1 LGQQQ
6 EDLRRFIIENFLYG
20 DQRVVLKDEDSFSD
34 RGIIDSTG
42 VLELV
47 AFVESQFGIA
57 VQDEEMIPDNFDSL
71 SKLAR
76 YVERKQRGDSHA
88 G

>member
-6 EDLRRFIIENFLYG
+6 EELRRFIVENFLYG
-20 DQRVVLKDEDSFSD
+20 DQKIILKDEDSFSD

-42 VLELV
+42 ILELV

-57 VQDEEMIPDNFDSL
+57 VLDEEMIPENLDSL

-76 YVERKQRGDSHA
+76 YVERKQRGATNA